1 MRALDHGRTQLCDT
15 PVSPPET
22 HQRGGVFFVPV
33 SASSPATRRVVG
45 VFLPCT
51 PGRVAPFASRVSA
64 PPLTLDVAAA
74 ASRRRASGRRL
85 SPRVSVTSR
94 VPPPWPGCGLLL
106 LLPCPRSSRQVS
118 LAAKRCP
125 PRPVWPPE
133 PPAAGPPPR
142 RSATMLK
149 LRNLSVLRRVYVW
162 MLVTVTRLVYGPAV
176 VAAAR
181 RDPAGRD
188 AGEAVPDPRRLRR
201 INSELAFGPGE
212 WEGSFLEAHAFDPL
226 PSSSASSPPLSP
238 RASPRPSPP
247 SSPRRVGLRHRR
259 SGGVAAGPGGK
270 SLPGICSEQDIHEAF
285 KRREVLAAAPAAVG
299 TGENTGGD
307 GGGGGDD
314 GGGGGGTGSRPL
326 RCTADVRGGP
336 GFPPPMASR
345 EASVSPPPIPVLH
358 LEDICGGL
366 REGMDALIGDSLTQC
381 FTSEPAEPWNFL
393 TRSLPP
399 GPISMRPYFAAVWLA
414 GVWIRYCVLLPLRL
428 ATLFIGIVLFFVG
441 FAFVSTF
448 FPRRSKVTVAANK
461 FLIRYLASVF
471 VASWSG
477 YVRFH
482 GQRPV
487 PDVNQIYVAN
497 HTSLIDV
504 FLLIKDYP
512 FACIGQ
518 RHGGLA
524 GALQDLVNTVQNHVW
539 FDREEGRDRAA
550 VQRLLTAHV
559 STPGNEPMLVFPE
572 GTCVNNRY
580 CIMFKKGSFQL
591 GATVFPVAIKYHR
604 GFADPFWNSS
614 AASFPRHLL
623 DLMTSWAVVADVYYL
638 PPEKQ
643 RPGEDAAA
651 FASRVKELIAARAGL
666 ISVGWD
672 GFLKRHPIAP
682 RFREQRQRATLAALA
697 RRAQGA
703 AAARAAAA
711 AGRGGLPPLA
721 DVRLT

>member
-1 MRALDHGRTQLCDT
+1 MRRSSGASGGKPHRCAADA
-15 PVSPPET
+15 
-22 HQRGGVFFVPV
+22 RGGAGYPPPV
-33 SASSPATRRVVG
+33 
-45 VFLPCT
+45 
-51 PGRVAPFASRVSA
+51 ASR
-64 PPLTLDVAAA
+64 T
-74 ASRRRASGRRL
+74 
-85 SPRVSVTSR
+85 
-94 VPPPWPGCGLLL
+94 
-106 LLPCPRSSRQVS
+106 
-118 LAAKRCP
+118 
-125 PRPVWPPE
+125 
-133 PPAAGPPPR
+133 
-142 RSATMLK
+142 
-149 LRNLSVLRRVYVW
+149 
-162 MLVTVTRLVYGPAV
+162 
-176 VAAAR
+176 
-181 RDPAGRD
+181 
-188 AGEAVPDPRRLRR
+188 
-201 INSELAFGPGE
+201 
-212 WEGSFLEAHAFDPL
+212 
-226 PSSSASSPPLSP
+226 
-238 RASPRPSPP
+238 
-247 SSPRRVGLRHRR
+247 
-259 SGGVAAGPGGK
+259 
-270 SLPGICSEQDIHEAF
+270 
-285 KRREVLAAAPAAVG
+285 
-299 TGENTGGD
+299 
-307 GGGGGDD
+307 
-314 GGGGGGTGSRPL
+314 
-326 RCTADVRGGP
+326 
-336 GFPPPMASR
+336 
-345 EASVSPPPIPVLH
+345 ASVSPPPIPVLH

-414 GVWIRYCVLLPLRL
+414 GVWIRYAVLLPLRL
-428 ATLFIGIVLFFVG
+428 ATLFVGIVLFFVG

-448 FPRRSKVTVAANK
+448 FPRRSPVTVAANK

-487 PDVNQIYVAN
+487 PAVNQIYVAN

-672 GFLKRHPIAP
+672 GFLIVVAPQSPRLPRGGAIPSPAESDRTRGHLLPSLRASPYPLPLSHLHHGGLCRHARPG
-682 RFREQRQRATLAALA
+682 RRLRRAAHCGHLRRALLDVCGGQGGA
-697 RRAQGA
+697 RRGGARSGGPGFAAHGGDQAEGRAAQPVPAQGA
-703 AAARAAAA
+703 
-711 AGRGGLPPLA
+711 L
-721 DVRLT
+721 

>member
-1 MRALDHGRTQLCDT
+1 M
-15 PVSPPET
+15 
-22 HQRGGVFFVPV
+22 
-33 SASSPATRRVVG
+33 
-45 VFLPCT
+45 
-51 PGRVAPFASRVSA
+51 
-64 PPLTLDVAAA
+64 PPLAL
-74 ASRRRASGRRL
+74 SRS
-85 SPRVSVTSR
+85 
-94 VPPPWPGCGLLL
+94 
-106 LLPCPRSSRQVS
+106 
-118 LAAKRCP
+118 
-125 PRPVWPPE
+125 
-133 PPAAGPPPR
+133 
-142 RSATMLK
+142 
-149 LRNLSVLRRVYVW
+149 
-162 MLVTVTRLVYGPAV
+162 
-176 VAAAR
+176 
-181 RDPAGRD
+181 
-188 AGEAVPDPRRLRR
+188 
-201 INSELAFGPGE
+201 
-212 WEGSFLEAHAFDPL
+212 
-226 PSSSASSPPLSP
+226 SSPPP
-238 RASPRPSPP
+238 
-247 SSPRRVGLRHRR
+247 
-259 SGGVAAGPGGK
+259 
-270 SLPGICSEQDIHEAF
+270 C
-285 KRREVLAAAPAAVG
+285 
-299 TGENTGGD
+299 
-307 GGGGGDD
+307 
-314 GGGGGGTGSRPL
+314 
-326 RCTADVRGGP
+326 
-336 GFPPPMASR
+336 
-345 EASVSPPPIPVLH
+345 PVMR

-366 REGMDALIGDSLTQC
+366 REGIDALIGDSLTQC
-381 FTSEPAEPWNFL
+381 FTAEPAEPWNFL

-414 GVWIRYCVLLPLRL
+414 GVWIRYTVLLPLRL
-428 ATLFIGIVLFFVG
+428 ATLVIGILGFFVG
-441 FAFVSTF
+441 FFVISMVM
-448 FPRRSKVTVAANK
+448 PRRSKMTSAANK

-482 GQRPV
+482 GQRPT
-487 PDVNQIYVAN
+487 PGVNQIYVAN

-591 GATVFPVAIKYHR
+591 GATVFPVAIKYHA

-614 AASFPRHLL
+614 VASFPRHLL

-651 FASRVKELIAARAGL
+651 FASRVKDVIAARAGL

-682 RFREQRQRATLAALA
+682 RFREQRQRATLSALS
-697 RRAQGA
+697 RRAQA
-703 AAARAAAA
+703 AAARAPVGGARGRPHSTACSCRKRGGGGGGGVCA
-711 AGRGGLPPLA
+711 GHAHDVHGVGGVDLLRCELDVIFLASACGSRHTSWGGARRGRGGWRGRLPRRVPLGSRQRDWRKGA
-721 DVRLT
+721 RMHGLNGNKKSNHL

>member
-1 MRALDHGRTQLCDT
+1 
-15 PVSPPET
+15 
-22 HQRGGVFFVPV
+22 
-33 SASSPATRRVVG
+33 
-45 VFLPCT
+45 
-51 PGRVAPFASRVSA
+51 
-64 PPLTLDVAAA
+64 
-74 ASRRRASGRRL
+74 
-85 SPRVSVTSR
+85 
-94 VPPPWPGCGLLL
+94 
-106 LLPCPRSSRQVS
+106 
-118 LAAKRCP
+118 
-125 PRPVWPPE
+125 
-133 PPAAGPPPR
+133 
-142 RSATMLK
+142 MLK
-149 LRNLSVLRRVYVW
+149 LRNLSILRRIYVW

-176 VAAAR
+176 VAAGR
-181 RDPAGRD
+181 RDAPGRD
-188 AGEAVPDPRRLRR
+188 AEAVPDPRRLRR

-226 PSSSASSPPLSP
+226 PSSAATSPG
-238 RASPRPSPP
+238 ASPRGSPP
-247 SSPRRVGLRHRR
+247 SSPRRVGLRQRR
-259 SGGVAAGPGGK
+259 GPGGRASGPGGG
-270 SLPGICSEQDIHEAF
+270 SLPGICSEQDLHGAF
-285 KRREVLAAAPAAVG
+285 RRRGGVAAASAAAAAAGGADEGANG
-299 TGENTGGD
+299 TAAPRSRRGGAK
-307 GGGGGDD
+307 GGGAAAGAN
-314 GGGGGGTGSRPL
+314 GGTASAG
-326 RCTADVRGGP
+326 TAGP
-336 GFPPPMASR
+336 GAASGMPPLALSR
-345 EASVSPPPIPVLH
+345 SSSPPPCPVLR

-366 REGMDALIGDSLTQC
+366 REGVDALIGDSLTQC
-381 FTSEPAEPWNFL
+381 FTAEPAEPWNFL

-399 GPISMRPYFAAVWLA
+399 GPISVRPYFAAVWLA
-414 GVWIRYCVLLPLRL
+414 GVWIRYAVLLPLRL
-428 ATLFIGIVLFFVG
+428 ATLVIGILGFFIGFFVI
-441 FAFVSTF
+441 STVL
-448 FPRRSKVTVAANK
+448 PRRSNVTSAANK

-482 GQRPV
+482 GQRPT
-487 PDVNQIYVAN
+487 PGVNQIYVAN

-591 GATVFPVAIKYHR
+591 GATVFPVAIKYHA

-614 AASFPRHLL
+614 VASFPRHLL

-651 FASRVKELIAARAGL
+651 FASRVKDLIAARAGL

-682 RFREQRQRATLAALA
+682 RFREQRQRATLAALS
-697 RRAQGA
+697 RRAQA
-703 AAARAAAA
+703 AAAQAA
-711 AGRGGLPPLA
+711 AGGGAGAPPLNGIQ
-721 DVRLT
+721 LS